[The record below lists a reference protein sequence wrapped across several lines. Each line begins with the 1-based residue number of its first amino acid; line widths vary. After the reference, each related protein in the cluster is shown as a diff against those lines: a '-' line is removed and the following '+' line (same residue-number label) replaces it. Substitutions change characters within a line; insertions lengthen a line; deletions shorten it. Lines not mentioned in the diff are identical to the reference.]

1 MSALS
6 RSLEALGRIDGRSLL
21 SMALAAAGAMFV
33 LAASPAAAES
43 HKWYS
48 RSKPLNAHGGYVLV
62 QAQAYGTAYQKNAY
76 LKNHTYYRDPIPGGD
91 KAYTET
97 TYSYFKYCN
106 NGSAG
111 NTWCKEVGKDQ
122 SKRSG
127 SAKWVN
133 QYDQDDYT
141 TRGADRGRVH
151 VKVCADKNNKPDPCS
166 RKPYYT
172 FSL

>member
-1 MSALS
+1 ML
-6 RSLEALGRIDGRSLL
+6 
-21 SMALAAAGAMFV
+21 V

-43 HKWYS
+43 YNWYS
-48 RSKPLNAHGGYVLV
+48 RSKPLNAYGGYVLS

-76 LKNHTYYRDPIPGGD
+76 LKNHTFYRDPIPGGD

-97 TYSYFKYCN
+97 TYSYYKFCN
-106 NGSAG
+106 DAIQ
-111 NTWCKEVGKDQ
+111 WCRQVGKDQ
-122 SKRSG
+122 SARSG
-127 SAKWVN
+127 SGSWVD